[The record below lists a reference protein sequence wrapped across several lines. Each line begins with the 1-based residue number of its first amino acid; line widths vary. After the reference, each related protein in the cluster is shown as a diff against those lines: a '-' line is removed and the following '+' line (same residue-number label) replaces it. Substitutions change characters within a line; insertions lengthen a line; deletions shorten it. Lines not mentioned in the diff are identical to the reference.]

1 MREGA
6 RRLLP
11 VPAWGACARVPA
23 GSGHTTCA
31 EARAPRSIPSLR
43 ATPVAP
49 ADPAPPP
56 LPPPLALPRPPPSA
70 SVTARRAAGPES
82 SQPSHCSTRLP
93 NCLHSPACECVC
105 VYSVSH
111 QEAEEVE
118 EKEKEE
124 CTGRDRCGAHTHSHS
139 VTLSERVSLAHT
151 HAGSPGA
158 RRIPSAAEKLL
169 RLSLR
174 DFGLW
179 EVHWLRGSA
188 EPVESCPR
196 GSGPREHQPPPPL
209 PPGLSAASTTI
220 AAAASG
226 QAPRAGA
233 RGGPGTRAGLCS
245 RRTRRQRASRVQRER
260 PGAALA
266 LPPVGAEPNSVCK
279 VHPARWSRSRRLH
292 RARSA
297 FPRGSRD
304 LQSRGRP
311 GPGRD
316 AGRSC
321 ALCHERRLA
330 APRPGLAAPGR
341 PGRPGQTPAGRGRRG
356 GGGGQVPAPLRVL
369 EPPGLPQPP
378 RLALQSTA
386 AARRAGGWRRLRE
399 RAGAQPHRRLP
410 AAAPGGAR
418 ACVPRAVHPH
428 RPGAALQGRRS
439 GGRDPPVGLRDAVV
453 GKGAWSLARRR
464 RGPGCHLR

>member
-1 MREGA
+1 MAPPWPRPSRPLPRDPDVTGTFPPPPP
-6 RRLLP
+6 RLLEP
-11 VPAWGACARVPA
+11 SPGPA
-23 GSGHTTCA
+23 GGGRAASCPSQPGGRVRA
-31 EARAPRSIPSLR
+31 SQPARDTPPAPER
-43 ATPVAP
+43 AQPGASP
-49 ADPAPPP
+49 AFGPPPLSPPTQLHLLPPAPP
-56 LPPPLALPRPPPSA
+56 LPRSPPSA
-70 SVTARRAAGPES
+70 SVTACRAAGPES
-82 SQPSHCSTRLP
+82 SQPPHCSTRLP

-111 QEAEEVE
+111 REAEEVE

-174 DFGLW
+174 DFGLS
-179 EVHWLRGSA
+179 EVHSLRGSGKPA
-188 EPVESCPR
+188 ESCAR
-196 GSGPREHQPPPPL
+196 GSGRREHQPPPPL

-233 RGGPGTRAGLCS
+233 RGDPGTPAGLCS
-245 RRTRRQRASRVQRER
+245 LRTRGQRASRVQRER
-260 PGAALA
+260 PGAAPA
-266 LPPVGAEPNSVCK
+266 SPPVGAEPSSVCK
-279 VHPARWSRSRRLH
+279 VHPARWSRSRRRR

-311 GPGRD
+311 GSGRD
-316 AGRSC
+316 AGWSC
-321 ALCHERRLA
+321 ALCHERRVP

-341 PGRPGQTPAGRGRRG
+341 PGRPGQTPAGRGRCG
-356 GGGGQVPAPLRVL
+356 GRGGQVPAPL
-369 EPPGLPQPP
+369 
-378 RLALQSTA
+378 
-386 AARRAGGWRRLRE
+386 
-399 RAGAQPHRRLP
+399 
-410 AAAPGGAR
+410 
-418 ACVPRAVHPH
+418 
-428 RPGAALQGRRS
+428 
-439 GGRDPPVGLRDAVV
+439 
-453 GKGAWSLARRR
+453 
-464 RGPGCHLR
+464 